1 MNGNMGQLIGDVLLV
16 LFTFFGVVPVLLNT
30 VSQFTVL
37 KRFAEEMVREG
48 VIEEQKVKDLLP
60 KKQIAGVVIS
70 VLMLFVLFSAC
81 IKTAPFGWLCVGI
94 PFVLGLFKYRNVIE
108 FNSFTVKRFQNN
120 FKGEYNEKKL
130 KKYIET
136 HF

>member
-37 KRFAEEMVREG
+37 KRFAEEMVNEG
-48 VIEEQKVKDLLP
+48 VIAEQKVKDLLP

-70 VLMLFVLFSAC
+70 ALMLFVLFSAC
-81 IKTAPFGWLCVGI
+81 IKTAPFGWLCAGI
-94 PFVLGLFKYRNVIE
+94 PFVLGLLKYRNIIE
-108 FNSFTVKRFQNN
+108 FNSLTVKRFQNN
-120 FKGEYNEKKL
+120 FKGEYDERKL
-130 KKYIET
+130 KKYIES

>member
-16 LFTFFGVVPVLLNT
+16 VFTFFGVVPVLLNT

-37 KRFAEEMVREG
+37 KRFADEMVREG
-48 VIEEQKVKDLLP
+48 VIEEQKVKDLMP
-60 KKQIAGVVIS
+60 KKQIAGVAIS
-70 VLMLFVLFSAC
+70 ALMLFVLFSAC
-81 IKTAPFGWLCVGI
+81 IKTAPFGWLCAGI
-94 PFVLGLFKYRNVIE
+94 PFILGLFKYRNIIE

-120 FKGEYNEKKL
+120 FKGEYDEKKL
-130 KKYIET
+130 KKYIES

>member
-1 MNGNMGQLIGDVLLV
+1 MNGNMTQLLGNVLLV
-16 LFTFFGVVPVLLNT
+16 VFTFFGVVPVLLNT

-37 KRFAEEMVREG
+37 KRFSREMVHEG
-48 VIEEQKVKDLLP
+48 IIEEQKVRDLLP

-70 VLMLFVLFSAC
+70 ALMLFVLFSVC
-81 IKTAPFGWLCVGI
+81 LKTAPFGWLCAGI
-94 PFVLGLFKYRNVIE
+94 PFVLGLFKYRSIIE

-120 FKGEYNEKKL
+120 FKGEYDAKKL
-130 KKYIET
+130 KKYIDT

>member
-1 MNGNMGQLIGDVLLV
+1 MNGNMGQLLSNVLLV
-16 LFTFFGVVPVLLNT
+16 VFTFFGVVPVLLNT

-81 IKTAPFGWLCVGI
+81 IKTAPFGWLCAGI

-108 FNSFTVKRFQNN
+108 FNSFTVKRFQNS
-120 FKGEYNEKKL
+120 FKGDYDERKL

>member
-37 KRFAEEMVREG
+37 KRFAEEMVNEG
-48 VIEEQKVKDLLP
+48 VIAEQKVKDLLP
-60 KKQIAGVVIS
+60 KQQIAG
-70 VLMLFVLFSAC
+70 A
-81 IKTAPFGWLCVGI
+81 GI
-94 PFVLGLFKYRNVIE
+94 PFVLGLFKYRNIIE
-108 FNSFTVKRFQNN
+108 FNSLTVKRFQNN
-120 FKGEYNEKKL
+120 FKGEYDERKL
-130 KKYIET
+130 KKYIES

>member
-60 KKQIAGVVIS
+60 KKQIAGVAIS

-81 IKTAPFGWLCVGI
+81 IKTAPFGWLCAGI
-94 PFVLGLFKYRNVIE
+94 PFVLGLFKYRNIIE

-120 FKGEYNEKKL
+120 FKGEYDERKL
-130 KKYIET
+130 KKYIES

>member
-81 IKTAPFGWLCVGI
+81 IKTAPFGWLCAGI

>member
-70 VLMLFVLFSAC
+70 VLMLFVLLSAC
-81 IKTAPFGWLCVGI
+81 IKTAPFGWLCAGI